1 MSTQWKWVIG
11 IVSVIVVFALLACVI
26 FLGWRY
32 FFPGKPSVAIIAP
45 PSNYQVLEGDGV
57 TVEAR
62 ATGRSIVRLELWVDD
77 GLMETASSPSSQDT
91 FSAALMWQASGVGRH
106 TVEVRAYDAKGQ
118 ASEPAAIIL
127 VVATGVAEVTPTVT
141 LGPSFGTATPTT
153 PPPSPTT
160 TATSPPAATATP
172 TTPPPTATPTP
183 VPPTATPVP
192 PTATPT
198 PPGPPVIE
206 FFTASPDTITAGES
220 TTLSWGL
227 VSNATGVVIDQGI
240 GGVPS
245 PDSRVV
251 SPATTTTYTM
261 TAIGLGGTA
270 TASVTVTVNPAA
282 PTTVTRNST
291 GGTESGTVYASVH
304 AVVHGTMLAGD
315 TGDNIHARAY
325 MSFDIHDL
333 SGVNVLNAQLD
344 LTHCTIM
351 RDPWSSVAGIWVGEV
366 QYSLPLDQADWGI
379 AGTGILW
386 LHSPPGSTIDVR
398 SFVQNRVNEGKA
410 RFQIRLHPAGPSDGD
425 NLADYMSCGSGVPTL
440 TITYQP

>member
-11 IVSVIVVFALLACVI
+11 IVSIIVIFALLACVI

-32 FFPGKPSVAIIAP
+32 FFPGKPSVEIIAP
-45 PSNYQVLEGDGV
+45 SSNYQVLEGDGV

-77 GLMETASSPSSQDT
+77 GLMETASSPSPQDT

-127 VVATGVAEVTPTVT
+127 VVATGVAEVSPTVT

-160 TATSPPAATATP
+160 TATSPPAATSTP
-172 TTPPPTATPTP
+172 VPPTATPVPPTATP

-206 FFTASPDTITAGES
+206 SFTADPVTITAGES

-240 GGVPS
+240 GGVGTPGSAVRS
-245 PDSRVV
+245 PGS
-251 SPATTTTYTM
+251 TTTYTM
-261 TAIGLGGTA
+261 TAIGPGGTD
-270 TASVTVTVNPAA
+270 TASVTVTVNPVVPSVDFTA
-282 PTTVTRNST
+282 
-291 GGTESGTVYASVH
+291 GYSGRWLCVYQMVS
-304 AVVHGTMLAGD
+304 
-315 TGDNIHARAY
+315 
-325 MSFDIHDL
+325 
-333 SGVNVLNAQLD
+333 
-344 LTHCTIM
+344 
-351 RDPWSSVAGIWVGEV
+351 
-366 QYSLPLDQADWGI
+366 
-379 AGTGILW
+379 
-386 LHSPPGSTIDVR
+386 
-398 SFVQNRVNEGKA
+398 
-410 RFQIRLHPAGPSDGD
+410 FQIRNTGGVALESIQMRVEWPVGTQIGGGMQNKPFKSVPSEAHPACVYEGEERLDPGAARWVRVSI
-425 NLADYMSCGSGVPTL
+425 GSSAPPAHAAGRAWFKACSENGLGGACKEV
-440 TITYQP
+440 TINYTY